1 MLDKAR
7 LRIAMQKSGR
17 LSDDSRAL
25 LARCGIKINL
35 NQQRL
40 IAYAENMPIDILR
53 VRDDDI
59 PGLVM
64 DGVVDLG
71 IIGENVLEEELLKRR
86 SQGENPSYLTLR
98 RLDFG
103 GCRLS
108 LATPVDFDYQGAE
121 CLNNTRIATS
131 YPNLLKRYLDQ
142 KGIKFKSCLLNG
154 SVEVAPRAGLADS
167 ICDLVST
174 GATLEANGLKEVEV
188 IYRSKACL
196 IQRDGEMEADKQ
208 ALINRLLTRIQGVIQ
223 ARESKYIMLHAPSD
237 CLDDVIALLPGAERP
252 TILPLAGDQNRVA
265 MHMVSSETLFWETME
280 KLKALGASSILVLP
294 IEKMME

>member
-1 MLDKAR
+1 MLDNTR

-17 LSDDSRAL
+17 LSDESREL
-25 LARCGIKINL
+25 LTRCGIKINL
-35 NQQRL
+35 QQQRL
-40 IAYAENMPIDILR
+40 IAFAENMPIDILR

-71 IIGENVLEEELLKRR
+71 IIGENVLEEEVLTRR
-86 SQGENPSYLTLR
+86 AQGEDPQLTILR

-108 LATPVDFDYQGAE
+108 LAMPADSVYTGPE
-121 CLNNTRIATS
+121 CLDTKRIATS
-131 YPNLLKRYLDQ
+131 YPHLLKKYFDS
-142 KGIKFKSCLLNG
+142 KGLTFKSCLLNG
-154 SVEVAPRAGLADS
+154 SVEVAPRAGLSDA

-174 GATLEANGLKEVEV
+174 GATLEANGLREVDV
-188 IYRSKACL
+188 IYRSKAVL
-196 IQRDGEMEADKQ
+196 IQRAGELSNDKQ
-208 ALINRLLTRIQGVIQ
+208 ALVDRMMTRIQGVIQ
-223 ARESKYIMLHAPSD
+223 ARESKYIMMHAPSEKLEQIID
-237 CLDDVIALLPGAERP
+237 LLPGAERP
-252 TILPLAGDQNRVA
+252 TVLPLAGDQSRLA
-265 MHMVSSETLFWETME
+265 LHMVSSETLFWETME